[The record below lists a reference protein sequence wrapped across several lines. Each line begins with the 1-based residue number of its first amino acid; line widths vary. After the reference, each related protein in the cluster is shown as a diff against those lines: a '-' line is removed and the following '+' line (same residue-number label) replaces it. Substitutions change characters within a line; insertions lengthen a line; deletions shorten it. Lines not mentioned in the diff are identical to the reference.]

1 MIGGVASRRARW
13 AALTLACWLCAP
25 LCPVSVRAQGAV
37 ADSQAGPRKPPN
49 PRLFRSEE
57 PLSVTLS
64 LNLRQIKRDKG
75 NDTPW
80 RNATIRYVDAGGK
93 PVEVPL
99 RVRTRG
105 VWRLNHCDFPPLRLR
120 FGDKAA
126 DGTLFANL
134 ERPKLVTYC
143 RNADN
148 YESYVLQEAQ
158 LYRILRVLTDASF
171 KVRLLRIAYADSA
184 SGKVETTRYSFIIED
199 PDHLAERLGGKIF
212 DRQGA
217 TADDLMPGPTALMH
231 TYLYFIANT
240 DIAVRTLHNV
250 EIITMP
256 DGQNV
261 PVPYDFDMS
270 GVINAAY
277 AGVDPK
283 LPIKNVRI
291 RLFRGFCDHEPAY
304 ATAFDL
310 FRERR
315 PAIEA
320 LYSDAVGQLL
330 SPTTVRSTL
339 KYFGEFYEDIATP
352 ESVRKRLFADC
363 VK

>member
-1 MIGGVASRRARW
+1 MWRLVLTRSRCVVLGLALSVCGPLSTAWAQRA
-13 AALTLACWLCAP
+13 A
-25 LCPVSVRAQGAV
+25 
-37 ADSQAGPRKPPN
+37 ADSQVPRKQPN

-57 PLSVTLS
+57 PLTVTLS
-64 LNLRQIKRDKG
+64 LNLRQIKRDKSA
-75 NDTPW
+75 DSPW
-80 RNATIRYVDAGGK
+80 RDATIRYADANGK
-93 PVEVPL
+93 LVEVPL

-120 FGDKAA
+120 FGDKTA

-171 KVRLLRIAYADSA
+171 KVRVLRIAYADSA

-217 TADDLMPGPTALMH
+217 TSGDLMPGPTALMH

-240 DIAVRTLHNV
+240 DIDVRTLHNV
-250 EIITMP
+250 EIITLP

-283 LPIKNVRI
+283 LPIKSVRI
-291 RLFRGFCDHEPAY
+291 RLFRGFCAHEPAY

-315 PAIEA
+315 AAIEA
-320 LYSDAVGQLL
+320 LYTDAVGQLL
-330 SPTTVRSTL
+330 SPATVRSTL

>member
-1 MIGGVASRRARW
+1 MRW
-13 AALTLACWLCAP
+13 RPVLT
-25 LCPVSVRAQGAV
+25 RAQRGALALALLLCGPLSAAMAQAA

-64 LNLRQIKRDKG
+64 LNLRQIKRDKSA
-75 NDTPW
+75 DSPW
-80 RNATIRYVDAGGK
+80 RDATIRYVDAGGK

-120 FGDKAA
+120 FGDKKA

-171 KVRLLRIAYADSA
+171 KVRVLRIAYADSA

-250 EIITMP
+250 EIITLP

-291 RLFRGFCDHEPAY
+291 RLFRGFCAHEPAY

-315 PAIEA
+315 VAIEA
-320 LYSDAVGQLL
+320 LYTDAVGQLL
-330 SPTTVRSTL
+330 SPTTVRGTL